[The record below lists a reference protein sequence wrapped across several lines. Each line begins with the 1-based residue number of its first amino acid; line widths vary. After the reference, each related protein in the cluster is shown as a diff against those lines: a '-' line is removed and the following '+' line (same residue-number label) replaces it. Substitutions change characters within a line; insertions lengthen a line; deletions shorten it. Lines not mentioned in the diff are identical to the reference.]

1 MSLDLTVPWN
11 TSAPAWAKLADG
23 PTQEVFP
30 MAFSSDQQIL
40 YAFNIPGT
48 NSPWQYNVKN
58 DSWQVSTASFDDAKF
73 KGFQAVTDPR
83 SGYIY
88 IAGGY
93 HHHNF
98 YAPYMKTLD
107 IFDPVTQTIHSVD
120 LPAPEQAFPVR
131 WYYGAVWSKYRN
143 TDERGSTCHEDG
155 TKIYIYGGSLP
166 DNTVVGELWM
176 LDVVTKTWSQRQSGP
191 VRMDA
196 VCTVAGDQLLVWGG
210 APSWFTMGISEMT
223 IYNFNTSTYVSQFQK
238 EGEDEDSVK
247 TKREVPSELS
257 SDQAERGGGGTNGVD
272 ATERGLWKGPKDGA
286 FESDP
291 QGTRQDYT
299 DADMTLQELVNQQ
312 QDLEQK
318 RQLLM
323 LMQQGL
329 TMDAASSILESS
341 QQFRGPAAVS
351 GDQSDYYL
359 PPPPPSMPTPTQPL
373 GRPMRNSPGY
383 SNSESLTGDVV
394 SKRPT
399 VQAMPGLVVYES
411 DGADGYADG
420 YVGARLLD
428 DVRRESDLTQET
440 IEPTYGTSPTVNNA
454 IPDLVYA
461 ASPDVGMGWTRQQKD
476 NHPHSLVDLPR
487 NG

>member
-1 MSLDLTVPWN
+1 
-11 TSAPAWAKLADG
+11 
-23 PTQEVFP
+23 
-30 MAFSSDQQIL
+30 
-40 YAFNIPGT
+40 
-48 NSPWQYNVKN
+48 
-58 DSWQVSTASFDDAKF
+58 
-73 KGFQAVTDPR
+73 
-83 SGYIY
+83 
-88 IAGGY
+88 
-93 HHHNF
+93 
-98 YAPYMKTLD
+98 
-107 IFDPVTQTIHSVD
+107 
-120 LPAPEQAFPVR
+120 
-131 WYYGAVWSKYRN
+131 
-143 TDERGSTCHEDG
+143 
-155 TKIYIYGGSLP
+155 
-166 DNTVVGELWM
+166 
-176 LDVVTKTWSQRQSGP
+176 
-191 VRMDA
+191 MDA

-223 IYNFNTSTYVSQFQK
+223 IYNFNTSTYVSQYTPPPDYKDLQPPPPLTRTVAIWPTQTAAGEKDVGSGNKDLDPPPVGSSAAIAGGVVGLLVLLCAIIGIFFLRRKRRFQK

-373 GRPMRNSPGY
+373 GRPMRNSSGY

-411 DGADGYADG
+411 DGGDGYSDG

-428 DVRRESDLTQET
+428 DVRPESDLTQET

-487 NG
+487 NGMLQ